1 MTAPQGVAAFVPPP
15 LPDLDVLAAD
25 SPWVLGQDGLDR
37 ELATLRAHSEAALPR
52 IRRQAESLSRPR
64 FTPTTVAVVL
74 RTLVRFCLFA
84 LLGLVGEGGS
94 FVRRRLPGHALGRGA
109 RPAGTAVGD
118 KPVTAGVSRPSA
130 GVRRAQQLVA
140 AGGPAYV
147 KVGQS
152 IATAQGL
159 LPEEWV
165 AAFAWCRDE
174 VPPMSPGEAARAVEA
189 SLGRPLGEVFT
200 YFDPNPRAA
209 ASIAQV
215 HDAVLPGGAEV
226 VVKVQRPGL
235 RRRFGSDFRVMAV
248 LAAGS
253 AKVSASARMSNATE
267 ILPLAAELVLAELDF
282 RLEALN
288 MIHIAVASEAAG
300 TDFVRV
306 PRPIPGL
313 VTSDVLVMERV
324 PGVPYTSAKK
334 QYGDAIDGDKLLR
347 MAATGVLE
355 HALIYGV
362 FHGDLHSGNVLI
374 TETGGISLVDYGV
387 CGRIDARERA
397 LLVRLLI
404 ASMRQDSRGQILAAA
419 EMGALPEGADLEGAI
434 AELDRYQAL
443 VTEFTDA
450 SFSSLDLTLITR
462 QMKAVISSLMK
473 FGFKAPKELVLFSRN
488 LLYLN
493 GFASSLAPEANM
505 LAEHEALLAHMT
517 GKYSGELTAILI
529 GALRA
534 QNPPAAATATPV
546 ER

>member
-1 MTAPQGVAAFVPPP
+1 MRVFVPPP

-25 SPWVLGQDGLDR
+25 SPWVRGQDGLDR
-37 ELATLRAHSEAALPR
+37 ELATLRAHSAAALPR
-52 IRRQAESLSRPR
+52 IRKQAESLSRPR
-64 FTPTTVAVVL
+64 FTPATVAVVL
-74 RTLVRFCLFA
+74 RTLVRFCFFA
-84 LLGLVGEGGS
+84 LLGLAGEGGS
-94 FVRRRLPGHALGRGA
+94 LVRRRLRRRGA
-109 RPAGTAVGD
+109 QSPAGSG
-118 KPVTAGVSRPSA
+118 RPSA

-165 AAFAWCRDE
+165 HAFAWCRDE
-174 VPPMSPGEAARAVEA
+174 VPPMAPGEAARAVEV
-189 SLGRPLGEVFT
+189 SLARPLTEVFAF
-200 YFDPNPRAA
+200 FDPSPRAA

-215 HDAVLPGGAEV
+215 HNAVLLDGTEV

-235 RRRFGSDFRVMAV
+235 RRRFGADFRVMSV
-248 LAAGS
+248 LAAGTC
-253 AKVSASARMSNATE
+253 KVSASARMSNATA

-288 MIHIAVASEAAG
+288 MIHIAVASEDAG
-300 TDFVRV
+300 TGFVRV

-324 PGVPYTSAKK
+324 EGVPYTCAKAS
-334 QYGDAIDGDKLLR
+334 YGDALDGEKLLR
-347 MAATGVLE
+347 LAATGVLE

-374 TETGGISLVDYGV
+374 TEAGTISLVDYGV

-404 ASMRQDSRGQILAAA
+404 ASMQQDSRGQILAAA
-419 EMGALPEGADLEGAI
+419 EMGALPEGTDLEAAI
-434 AELDRYQAL
+434 AELDQYQAL

-450 SFSSLDLTLITR
+450 SFDSLDLTLITR
-462 QMKAVISSLMK
+462 QMKAVIGSLMK
-473 FGFKAPKELVLFSRN
+473 FGFRTPKELVLFSRN

-493 GFASSLAPEANM
+493 GFAAALAPEANM
-505 LAEHEALLAHMT
+505 LGELEALLAHMT
-517 GKYSGELTAILI
+517 GKYPGELTAILV

-534 QNPPAAATATPV
+534 QNTPQPPVPGAGTP
-546 ER
+546 